1 MRSLTI
7 GDFALG
13 NSFRLIWYSTALP
26 PLSPAFSLL
35 FLSWYLSSL
44 RYLLG
49 AFHADNSWR
58 TIVFSNNLWPCKS
71 FVAILN
77 KVRSR
82 INADTHRHRLVSVTF
97 FFSLCTP
104 RTEFIAQSRDRG
116 LWRET
121 ELSHTR
127 VRRLLNDGDALCIK
141 TAVCLDREKA
151 MGRVRRLTS
160 SST

>member
-1 MRSLTI
+1 MRFTQITLGARSFFPTI
-7 GDFALG
+7 YDRAKA
-13 NSFRLIWYSTALP
+13 SWRYSIKSARGSTRIRIDIGWFL
-26 PLSPAFSLL
+26 LL
-35 FLSWYLSSL
+35 F
-44 RYLLG
+44 
-49 AFHADNSWR
+49 
-58 TIVFSNNLWPCKS
+58 
-71 FVAILN
+71 
-77 KVRSR
+77 
-82 INADTHRHRLVSVTF
+82 F

-160 SST
+160 SGTYLSKLLHRLVKVFSHLPQKTFVSTLYALCKIKYSEILLAL